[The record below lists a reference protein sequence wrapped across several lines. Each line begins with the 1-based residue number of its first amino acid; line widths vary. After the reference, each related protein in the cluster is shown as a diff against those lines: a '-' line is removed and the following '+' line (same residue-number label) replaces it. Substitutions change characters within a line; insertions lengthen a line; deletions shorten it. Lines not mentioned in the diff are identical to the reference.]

1 MLAESKH
8 FPAGRKRIEACY
20 KMLQETADWPK
31 KSLSLA
37 PHWFVKGIPF
47 ASFIGSHLATNE
59 S

>member
-1 MLAESKH
+1 
-8 FPAGRKRIEACY
+8 
-20 KMLQETADWPK
+20 MLQETADWPK